1 MGPGAR
7 ETPPPWLADD
17 GARILNPQGG
27 PSPGGGLE
35 PGSRCSHLGM
45 KEGTSGFRVGV
56 LPLEPGRAG
65 TARGMQADAL
75 PRVPVSSYLS
85 RRA

>member
-1 MGPGAR
+1 MGPGAW

-17 GARILNPQGG
+17 GARILNPRGD
-27 PSPGGGLE
+27 PLSGGLE
-35 PGSRCSHLGM
+35 QGSTCSHLGM
-45 KEGTSGFRVGV
+45 KEGASGFRVGV
-56 LPLEPGRAG
+56 LPLEPRRAG

-75 PRVPVSSYLS
+75 LRVPVSSYLS